1 MTLLYIDDIVEA
13 LLRVGKQPS
22 SSHRLLFNIGSS
34 APVPL
39 LEFVSELE
47 TALGKR
53 ARKRYLPLQPGD
65 VVSTYA
71 DVEELCRFTGYRP
84 ATSLREWRG
93 ENSQLGFWTIHVSRR
108 LLSLNLRW
116 LWQGKRVNSVILNS
130 VPPVPADAAPLE
142 RKPWAKLARAM
153 TTSAAGVAFS
163 GVASIAAT
171 KILATTLGPSAVASL
186 QTLQQARQAAVIAA
200 TSNGQ
205 TALVQGA
212 SSLEGLEGARYVRT
226 VACIFLIGTSLASL
240 GLWAAPAGVL
250 RWLLDRTGLASM
262 GTPVLPW
269 LGIAVALTSAY
280 VFLTALLNSMGK
292 VGTLAALQ
300 VAGPGAL
307 AVLAYPAARSGGGRA
322 IAIMVACS
330 AGASAGAAVM
340 AILGHPNSLRAWF
353 LSRRGWWDAQ
363 AVRHFFSISTAMLM
377 TGFLASAAV
386 LAVRGNIVR
395 SQGLQR
401 TGLFDAAWSISM
413 NQVTLVLASVQTYY
427 LPALT
432 RARTSADKTS
442 EISRVLIAGT
452 LAAAAVIASLA
463 LVQPLVL
470 DLFYSQAFEAAHQ
483 YLRWTLVGDYLKVS
497 SWILSVP
504 MLAAADMKLFLA
516 SDLAASGTFLGA
528 AFLLTRWFEP
538 AESASMAFVLMYAVH
553 LTVCLFYLRLR
564 QGIRLDSRTIA
575 CWTAGLTIVLVATL
589 VGWKGGW

>member
-1 MTLLYIDDIVEA
+1 
-13 LLRVGKQPS
+13 
-22 SSHRLLFNIGSS
+22 
-34 APVPL
+34 
-39 LEFVSELE
+39 
-47 TALGKR
+47 
-53 ARKRYLPLQPGD
+53 
-65 VVSTYA
+65 
-71 DVEELCRFTGYRP
+71 
-84 ATSLREWRG
+84 
-93 ENSQLGFWTIHVSRR
+93 
-108 LLSLNLRW
+108 
-116 LWQGKRVNSVILNS
+116 
-130 VPPVPADAAPLE
+130 
-142 RKPWAKLARAM
+142 
-153 TTSAAGVAFS
+153 
-163 GVASIAAT
+163 
-171 KILATTLGPSAVASL
+171 
-186 QTLQQARQAAVIAA
+186 
-200 TSNGQ
+200 
-205 TALVQGA
+205 
-212 SSLEGLEGARYVRT
+212 
-226 VACIFLIGTSLASL
+226 
-240 GLWAAPAGVL
+240 
-250 RWLLDRTGLASM
+250 
-262 GTPVLPW
+262 
-269 LGIAVALTSAY
+269 
-280 VFLTALLNSMGK
+280 MGK

-307 AVLAYPAARSGGGRA
+307 AVLAYPVASAGGSRA

-330 AGASAGAAVM
+330 AGASAGAALL
-340 AILGHPNSLRAWF
+340 AILRHPNSLRTWF
-353 LSRRGWWDAQ
+353 FSRRSWWDAE
-363 AVRHFFSISTAMLM
+363 AARHFFSISTAMLI

-432 RARTSADKTS
+432 RARTPADKAG

-470 DLFYSQAFEAAHQ
+470 NLFYSRAFEGAHQ

-553 LTVCLFYLRLR
+553 LTICLFYLRVR
-564 QGIRLDSRTIA
+564 QDIRLDSRTVT
-575 CWTAGLTIVLVATL
+575 CWVGGFALVLVATS